1 MVHDEGQAV
10 CEIEYVDQ
18 ARVQKAASKIAH
30 HRRIA
35 RLAEIFKILSDP
47 MRLKI
52 ILALQRAE
60 LCVCDLASLLGVT
73 RPAISHHL
81 RFLREVRLVKYRR
94 AGKMAYYSLDDEH
107 IERLIKVA
115 TEHVAETER
124 ADARDRQQKVK
135 AAKV

>member
-1 MVHDEGQAV
+1 MLHDDGHAV

-18 ARVQKAASKIAH
+18 AHVQKAARKIAN

-35 RLAEIFKILSDP
+35 NLAEIFKILSDP

-94 AGKMAYYSLDDEH
+94 GGKMAYYSLDDEH

>member
-1 MVHDEGQAV
+1 MFSEDRHAV

-18 ARVQKAASKIAH
+18 ARVQKAAAKIAGH
-30 HRRIA
+30 HRIT
-35 RLAEIFKILSDP
+35 RLAEIFKVLSDP

-52 ILALQRAE
+52 ILALQRTE

-73 RPAISHHL
+73 RPAVSHHL
-81 RFLREVRLVKYRR
+81 RFLRAVRLVKYRR

-115 TEHVAETER
+115 AAHVAESR
-124 ADARDRQQKVK
+124 RVQARGRQPRVK

>member
-1 MVHDEGQAV
+1 MFADHSHAV
-10 CEIEYVDQ
+10 CEIEYVDH
-18 ARVQKAASKIAH
+18 ARVQQAAKKISH
-30 HRRIA
+30 HRHIA
-35 RLAEIFKILSDP
+35 TLADLFKILSDP

-81 RFLREVRLVKYRR
+81 RLLREVRLVKYRR

-115 TEHVAETER
+115 TAHVAEAER

>member
-1 MVHDEGQAV
+1 MFHENGHAV

-18 ARVQKAASKIAH
+18 AHVQKAAKKIAN

-35 RLAEIFKILSDP
+35 KLAEIFKVLSDP

-52 ILALQRAE
+52 ILAMQRTE

-124 ADARDRQQKVK
+124 ASARDKFQKVK
-135 AAKV
+135 VAKV

>member
-1 MVHDEGQAV
+1 MFHDNGHAV

-18 ARVQKAASKIAH
+18 AHVHKAAKKIAN

-35 RLAEIFKILSDP
+35 NLAEIFKVLSDP

-52 ILALQRAE
+52 ILAMQRTE

-124 ADARDRQQKVK
+124 ASAKDKFQKVK
-135 AAKV
+135 VAKV